1 MCDFEKMMGMKDIL
15 TPDEEKIL
23 KVLEESFEEIDEAK
37 ELGEF
42 LAYLMAFT
50 TAMKLVKYQM
60 EVLPGEELICR
71 LDSLLDKVEESLSTK
86 SQILCI

>member
-15 TPDEEKIL
+15 TPDEKTIL
-23 KVLEESFEEIDEAK
+23 EVLEGNFKEIDEAK

-42 LAYLMAFT
+42 LAYLMAFA

-71 LDSLLDKVEESLSTK
+71 LDSLIDEVEKSLSTK